1 MAITLAV
8 GTQIFIAST
17 YGAAK
22 TMSAISNA
30 AEAVATLEAS
40 HGVIENDILEVASGW
55 QRLTNRIVRAD
66 SVATNDVTLEDIN
79 TSDTDRY
86 PAGTGT
92 GSVREITAWT
102 QVTQLRR
109 EINFTGGEQQ
119 FADVTTL
126 EDVIEQQIPTRRS
139 PIQLSLPTFF
149 DGTQSYVAVVRTAAD
164 TATLTAVK
172 MVFPDG
178 SVLYGNAYWTY
189 QEIPTIQDETLSGR
203 VDLSFRGLTTF
214 YTA

>member
-30 AEAVATLEAS
+30 SEAVATLEAA
-40 HGVIENDILEVASGW
+40 HGIVVGDIMEVTSGW
-55 QRLTNRIVRAD
+55 QRLTNRIVRAGAV
-66 SVATNDVTLEDIN
+66 STNDITFEDIN

-92 GSVREITAWT
+92 GSVREVSAWT

-109 EINFTGGEQQ
+109 EINFSGGEQQ
-119 FADVTTL
+119 FADATTL

-139 PIQLSLPTFF
+139 AIQLSLPTFF
-149 DGTQSYVAVVRTAAD
+149 DGSQSYVAVVRAAAD
-164 TATLTAVK
+164 AATLTAVK
-172 MVFPDG
+172 MIFPDG

-189 QEIPTIQDETLSGR
+189 QEIPTIQDETLAGR

>member
-1 MAITLAV
+1 MSKTLA
-8 GTQIFIAST
+8 TRIKFSI
-17 YGAAK
+17 AK
-22 TMSAISNA
+22 TYASSVSMTALTNA